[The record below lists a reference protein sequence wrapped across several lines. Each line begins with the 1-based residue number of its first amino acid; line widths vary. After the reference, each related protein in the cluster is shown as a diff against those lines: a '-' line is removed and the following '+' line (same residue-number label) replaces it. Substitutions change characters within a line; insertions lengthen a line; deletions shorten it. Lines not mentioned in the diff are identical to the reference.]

1 MSDKLKKIRDDLSKT
16 QYSWLV
22 TGCAGFIGSH
32 LTEFLLSAGQK
43 VVGLDNFSTGFE
55 ENLTQIKNSLPK
67 EQVNNFVFI
76 KGDIRDSE
84 TCLKACNGIDF
95 VLHQAALGS
104 VPRSIKDPLQSND
117 VNVSG
122 ALNIFHAAKEN
133 NVKRVLYAS
142 SSSVYGDNLNDSKIE
157 EITGNLLS
165 PYAVTKKVNEL
176 YAQVFSATYNIE
188 IVGIR
193 YFNVFGPRQNP
204 NGAYAAVIP
213 KWINTLL
220 QNKPVTIF
228 GDGKTSRD
236 FTYVE
241 NVVALNTIVATSK
254 SKVQP
259 GTVINGALGNTT
271 SLIQLYDLLKQ
282 KIETKK
288 TLNFTIPSS
297 PLFADFR
304 AGDIRHSNANM
315 SKALELFNYTPLISI
330 EEGMDKTVDWY
341 IQDNLRLT

>member
-1 MSDKLKKIRDDLSKT
+1 MKDKLNEVRVELSKSQRT
-16 QYSWLV
+16 WLV

-32 LTEFLLSAGQK
+32 LTEFLLSANQK

-55 ENLTQIKNSLPK
+55 ENLTQIKKALPETQSK
-67 EQVNNFVFI
+67 NFTFI
-76 KGDIRDSE
+76 KGDIRDLE
-84 TCLKACNGIDF
+84 NCMKACQGVDF

-122 ALNIFHAAKEN
+122 ALNIFYAAKEN

-142 SSSVYGDNLNDSKIE
+142 SSSVYGDDQSASKVE
-157 EITGNLLS
+157 DTVGTPLS
-165 PYAVTKKVNEL
+165 PYAVTKKVNEI

-204 NGAYAAVIP
+204 NGPYAAVIP
-213 KWINTLL
+213 KWILAFL
-220 QNKPVTIF
+220 NKEPVTIY

-236 FTYVE
+236 FTFVE
-241 NVVALNTIVATSK
+241 NVVALNAMVATSK
-254 SKVQP
+254 NKVAP

-271 SLIQLYDLLKQ
+271 SLIELYDLLREKILQ
-282 KIETKK
+282 KDNS
-288 TLNFTIPSS
+288 LTIPEKAI
-297 PLFADFR
+297 FADFR
-304 AGDIRHSNANM
+304 SGDIRHSNANM
-315 SKALELFNYTPLISI
+315 AKAHELFSYTPLISI
-330 EEGMDKTVDWY
+330 NEGVERTVDWY
-341 IQDNLRLT
+341 MQLPS